1 VGECGSILA
10 KMQAQ
15 RRFPPFTRRRR
26 VAISA
31 LCGMTRRAELGR
43 STPHARII
51 EFTTVFMFL
60 FPLTIFAALGSLTG
74 VRRQRSFAVMSVV
87 LGLIV
92 TAGLLAGLV
101 EGRAVLALLI
111 ITVGV
116 GGSALVG
123 LLLGGAAAWL
133 VRRAEP
139 PIFRRNGSDGRTG
152 GEAR

>member
-1 VGECGSILA
+1 
-10 KMQAQ
+10 
-15 RRFPPFTRRRR
+15 
-26 VAISA
+26 
-31 LCGMTRRAELGR
+31 MTRRAELGR
-43 STPHARII
+43 STSHARII
-51 EFTTVFMFL
+51 ELTTVFMFL

-74 VRRQRSFAVMSVV
+74 IRRQRSFAVMSAV

-139 PIFRRNGSDGRTG
+139 PIFSRSGSDGRTR

>member
-1 VGECGSILA
+1 
-10 KMQAQ
+10 MQAQ

-43 STPHARII
+43 STPDARLI
-51 EFTTVFMFL
+51 ELTTVFMFL

-74 VRRQRSFAVMSVV
+74 VRRQRSFTVMSAA

-92 TAGLLAGLV
+92 AVGLLAGLI
-101 EGRAVLALLI
+101 EGRAVLVLLI
-111 ITVGV
+111 VTVGV

-139 PIFRRNGSDGRTG
+139 RVFRRGDGGTRDG
-152 GEAR
+152 AR

>member
-1 VGECGSILA
+1 
-10 KMQAQ
+10 
-15 RRFPPFTRRRR
+15 
-26 VAISA
+26 
-31 LCGMTRRAELGR
+31 
-43 STPHARII
+43 
-51 EFTTVFMFL
+51 MFL

-74 VRRQRSFAVMSVV
+74 VRRQRSFTVMSAV

-101 EGRAVLALLI
+101 EGRAVLVLLI
-111 ITVGV
+111 VTVGV

-139 PIFRRNGSDGRTG
+139 PMFRRNDSAGRTG
-152 GEAR
+152 DEAR